1 MGMTAALKLR
11 SIVDLA
17 ENLVAIELLAGAEG
31 LEHRRP
37 LKAGAGVERAFA
49 AVRKIAPAL
58 TQDRPLSG
66 DIARVSEALRRGAFD
81 SGHEKL

>member
-1 MGMTAALKLR
+1 MGMTSALKLR

-17 ENLVAIELLAGAEG
+17 ENLIAIELLTGAEG

-37 LKAGAGVERAFA
+37 LKAGAGVERAYA
-49 AVRKIAPAL
+49 TIRKISPAL

-66 DIARVSEALRRGAFD
+66 DIANVAAAIRRGDFD
-81 SGHEKL
+81 SEKL